1 MINGRGMQETINYF
15 LKFDNAKIEKVD
27 FRNSNEILVM
37 SRDMEKII
45 VRQKQRNR
53 CKILHR
59 I

>member
-15 LKFDNAKIEKVD
+15 LKFGNAKIEKVD

-53 CKILHR
+53 CKTRHR

>member
-15 LKFDNAKIEKVD
+15 LKFGNAKIEKVY